1 MTQKKIN
8 SILNTK
14 YYHIF
19 YKNKELKSLAQKTLN
34 DIKKSIKENVN
45 PPKTEKK
52 VYVVNLKYNPES
64 EKRKLI
70 VLCGQYTITPKL
82 ALAKGQD
89 DDCFSISYSS
99 DELKKYGFELS
110 HIKKIINKIKK
121 EELDI
126 EPQFININDILK

>member
-1 MTQKKIN
+1 MALKKID

-14 YYHIF
+14 FYHIF
-19 YKNKELKSLAQKTLN
+19 YKGKELKQLAQKTLN
-34 DIKKSIKENVN
+34 DIKKLIKENVN

-52 VYVVNLKYNPES
+52 VYVINLKYNPDS

-70 VLCGQYTITPKL
+70 IVCGQYTITPKL
-82 ALAKGQD
+82 ALAKGKE

-99 DELKKYGFELS
+99 DELKKFGFELS

-121 EELDI
+121 DELDI
-126 EPQFININDILK
+126 EPQFISINEILN

>member
-1 MTQKKIN
+1 MAPKKID

-14 YYHIF
+14 FYHIF
-19 YKNKELKSLAQKTLN
+19 YKGKELKQLAQKTLN
-34 DIKKSIKENVN
+34 DIKKLIKENVN

-52 VYVVNLKYNPES
+52 VYVINLKYNPDS

-70 VLCGQYTITPKL
+70 IVCGQYTITPKL
-82 ALAKGQD
+82 ALAKGKE

-99 DELKKYGFELS
+99 DELKKFGFELS

-121 EELDI
+121 DELDI
-126 EPQFININDILK
+126 EPQFISINEILN

>member
-1 MTQKKIN
+1 MTQKKID

-14 YYHIF
+14 FYHIF
-19 YKNKELKSLAQKTLN
+19 YKGKELKQLSQKNLV

-52 VYVVNLKYNPES
+52 VYVINLKYNPDS
-64 EKRKLI
+64 EKRKFII
-70 VLCGQYTITPKL
+70 VCGQYTITPKL
-82 ALAKGQD
+82 ALAKGKD

-99 DELKKYGFELS
+99 DELKKFGFELS

-121 EELDI
+121 DELDI
-126 EPQFININDILK
+126 EPQFISINDILN

>member
-19 YKNKELKSLAQKTLN
+19 YKGKELKQLSQKTLA
-34 DIKKSIKENVN
+34 DVKKSIKEKVN
-45 PPKTEKK
+45 TPKTEKK
-52 VYVVNLKYNPES
+52 VYIINLKYNPDS

-70 VLCGQYTITPKL
+70 VVCGQYTITPKL
-82 ALAKGQD
+82 ALAKGKD

-126 EPQFININDILK
+126 EQQFISINNILN